1 MSGLATSVIPLLSQW
16 EKYTSEH
23 PEGDVPGFA
32 RWVLPQ
38 QPAQEPKPPAPPLQ
52 PLTSQTPQPTATPP
66 PPSSTL
72 PTTAH
77 SGLLIDRLHRL
88 LSLRSKSIIKS
99 LGFTKPQEFAV

>member
-38 QPAQEPKPPAPPLQ
+38 QPAQEPKPPAPP
-52 PLTSQTPQPTATPP
+52 PP
-66 PPSSTL
+66 PPPAPTPLPRPSNPSPPKHPSLPPLRRPHHPPSRQRPTPVCSSTAS
-72 PTTAH
+72 TA
-77 SGLLIDRLHRL
+77 S
-88 LSLRSKSIIKS
+88 SACA
-99 LGFTKPQEFAV
+99 QN